1 MNRVAHRYI
10 QSGRLSLTDPA
21 FNLREFAKQLVLL
34 EDHLAQPQKY
44 CPDCIRK
51 HLLMAEA
58 YAEEA
63 INLDATGVWGRT
75 PATLAARVRKWSE
88 DLIDGVPPKDIAQSI
103 RATRKELSPYIFDP
117 RTLQYGN
124 KR

>member
-1 MNRVAHRYI
+1 MINKVASRYI

-34 EDHLAQPQKY
+34 EDHLAQPNKY

-63 INLDATGVWGRT
+63 VALDATGVWGKT
-75 PATLAARVRKWSE
+75 PAILAERVRLWAE
-88 DLIDGVPPKDIAQSI
+88 AFLDGVPPKELAQRI
-103 RATRKELSPYIFDP
+103 RATRKEISPYIFNP
-117 RTLQYGN
+117 RTRN
-124 KR
+124 